1 MGTAIA
7 QYKNELLQEIEG
19 LPSRK
24 LKEILDF
31 VCFLK
36 AREAIDPSQSY
47 FWTQKW
53 QEMERKANKDKLAGK
68 VIGDGTLPGLLNE
81 LNA

>member
-7 QYKNELLQEIEG
+7 QYKNELLHEIEG

-24 LKEILDF
+24 LKEVLDY

-53 QEMERKANKDKLAGK
+53 QAMEKKADKDKKGGK
-68 VIGDGTLPGLLNE
+68 VIGDGTLQGLLNE
-81 LNA
+81 LDA

>member
-7 QYKNELLQEIEG
+7 QYKNELMQEIEG
-19 LPSRK
+19 MPSRK

-31 VCFLK
+31 VCFIK

-53 QEMERKANKDKLAGK
+53 QEMERKADKDKK
-68 VIGDGTLPGLLNE
+68 MKKTIGDGTLSSMLNE
-81 LNA
+81 LDA

>member
-24 LKEILDF
+24 LKEIIDF

-53 QEMERKANKDKLAGK
+53 QELERKADKDKKSGK
-68 VIGDGTLPGLLNE
+68 VIGDGTLSGLLNE
-81 LNA
+81 LDA

>member
-1 MGTAIA
+1 MGTAVT
-7 QYKNELLQEIEG
+7 QYKNELLHELEG
-19 LPSRK
+19 MPSRK

-31 VCFLK
+31 VCFIK

-53 QEMERKANKDKLAGK
+53 QELERTADKDKQAGK
-68 VIGDGTLPGLLNE
+68 IIGDGTLSGLLNE
-81 LNA
+81 LDA